1 MSLPRSLLLVA
12 LLVYGGAFTFGVLNP
27 ETRWTV
33 DSHEYALAARNLADS
48 GTLYAGELGSET
60 DPALYTRRPPLY
72 PLLVLLP
79 LLMTPSGAAVALVQI
94 ALTFAGA
101 WLVWRILS
109 SLRIEGRLRRA
120 ALGIYL
126 LYPAQIIYS
135 QAVMAEILL
144 QFLFLLALYVLL
156 RFLDT
161 ERVHWLVLMNVAL
174 ALAPLCKPIAL
185 YFWIPNL
192 GFQIWLGF
200 RYNRRSLILL
210 GLIPLLSVSL
220 WSYRNQLRTGHYHFS
235 SIVTQYMRY
244 TTPRELRE
252 ETASGEIAREDNANW
267 HGYWRS
273 RLENWPRLLPSHIR
287 GAALFL
293 VDPGRF
299 DFYLFFGLEHNVS
312 GLRLLRADASDRWGR
327 LREIPPA
334 ILVSLVALA
343 TLNIAMAAAFPG
355 FLLLRRTSLEIRIFM
370 GVTVGYHSLAVGT
383 VGFSRYR
390 LAVEPY
396 LVIGAILTVSWL
408 LRHYRS
414 KRRLRACPSEL
425 SPRLED

>member
-48 GTLYAGELGSET
+48 GPLYAGELGSET

-144 QFLFLLALYVLL
+144 QFLFLLALYALI

-252 ETASGEIAREDNANW
+252 EVAEGELGQEVDASWR
-267 HGYWRS
+267 GYWRS
-273 RLENWPRLLPSHIR
+273 RIENWPRLMPAHIR

-299 DFYLFFGLEHNVS
+299 DFYLFFGLEQDVS
-312 GLRLLRADASDRWGR
+312 GLRFLRADTSQRWAQLSG
-327 LREIPPA
+327 IPA
-334 ILVSLVALA
+334 GILVSLAALA
-343 TLNIAMAAAFPG
+343 ALNMAIAVAFPG
-355 FLLLRRTSLEIRIFM
+355 FLALRRIPPEIRLFM
-370 GVTVGYHSLAVGT
+370 GLVVSYHCLAVGT

-396 LVIGAILTVSWL
+396 LIIGATLTVSWL
-408 LRHYRS
+408 IQHYRS
-414 KRRLRACPSEL
+414 RRLSFRQSVVPS
-425 SPRLED
+425 